1 MQHWLVKSEPNTY
14 SWDDLVR
21 DGQTY
26 WDGVRNYQA
35 RNNLRAMS
43 VGDQVLYYH
52 SQEGLAVVGVAQV
65 TREAYQDPSTN
76 DERWSAVNIEPVDKL
91 AQPVSLHDIKQDK
104 RLQNMAL
111 VKHSRLSVMPVA
123 KKDFDIIVQ
132 LGRSK

>member
-1 MQHWLVKSEPNTY
+1 MQYWLVKSEPNTY
-14 SWDDLVR
+14 SWDDLVQ

-35 RNNLRAMS
+35 RNNLRATS
-43 VGDQVLYYH
+43 VGDRVLYYH

-65 TREAYQDPSTN
+65 TKEAYQDPSTE
-76 DERWSAVNIEPVDKL
+76 DERWSAVDIEAIDKL
-91 AQPVSLHDIKQDK
+91 TQPVSLHDIKQDK

-111 VKHSRLSVMPVA
+111 AKNSRFSVRPVA
-123 KKDFDIIVQ
+123 KKDFDIIVR

>member
-65 TREAYQDPSTN
+65 TREAYQDPSTS

-91 AQPVSLHDIKQDK
+91 EQPVSLHDIKQDK

-123 KKDFDIIVQ
+123 KKDFDIIVR

>member
-43 VGDQVLYYH
+43 VGDPVLYYH